1 MSQYLSMLPSQQMRL
16 EQRLTPQL
24 IQSMEILTLPLL
36 ALEAKVREELESN
49 PVLEEL
55 EPEAPPTDKAPR
67 EDLPAS
73 ESNNA
78 EAESFERLERMS
90 REMEFDPGDLP
101 YGRGGAGGGMNT
113 DRDSKLDA
121 MANTASRGECLRD
134 QLLKQ
139 WSLVDTSPEI
149 KQAGEAIIDWLD
161 EDGYLRTEE
170 EHHPTRDN
178 GDTPEATPLIIE
190 RSPEQHAQLMEQI
203 ARSRT
208 PPPQFTVL
216 NEALALVQTLE
227 PTGVAARDLSECL
240 LIQLRAKQEANPDGP
255 EANPLCEELVRHHLG
270 DLARNLYPA
279 VSKATGASI
288 DEIKDALKTIGKL
301 NHHPGLLVQPSNVPR
316 ISPDILVD
324 YAEEGDGYTLRL
336 ARGNSPR
343 LRISHQYR
351 QMLQDRSTDKATR
364 DFIKGRIESASVLKD
379 AIEYRRQRLLQI
391 GHILLERQREFF
403 DYGPQFLKVLRMRD
417 LAEELGCDPSTISR
431 TVDGKY
437 IQSPRGLYPLRQFFA
452 GGTTVGSG
460 ETVTWDSMKA
470 RVKEIIDGEDKTK
483 PLTDDE
489 IVKIYNQTA
498 KIPVARRTVAKYRQ
512 QLGIPP
518 HRERRVY

>member
-24 IQSMEILTLPLL
+24 IQSMEILQLPLL
-36 ALEAKVREELESN
+36 ALEAKVREEMESN

-55 EPEAPPTDKAPR
+55 EPEITETEKTPR
-67 EDLPAS
+67 EDLPNT

-78 EAESFERLERMS
+78 EAEGFERLERMS
-90 REMEFDPGDLP
+90 REMEFDPGDIP
-101 YGRGGAGGGMNT
+101 FGRGGSGGGMNG

-139 WSLVDTSPEI
+139 WSLIEARPEI
-149 KQAGEAIIDWLD
+149 KEAGEAIIDWMD

-170 EHHPTRDN
+170 EHHPQRDN
-178 GDTPEATPLIIE
+178 GDTPEATPLIIH
-190 RSPEQHAQLMEQI
+190 RTPDQQAKLMEQI
-203 ARSRT
+203 GRSRT
-208 PPPQFTVL
+208 PPLDTSNL
-216 NEALALVQTLE
+216 EIALSLVQTLE
-227 PTGVAARDLSECL
+227 PIGVGARDLSECL
-240 LIQLRAKQEANPDGP
+240 LIQLRAKQDANPEGP
-255 EANPLCEELVRHHLG
+255 ESNPLCEELVRNHLA
-270 DLARNLYPA
+270 DLAKNLYPA
-279 VSKATGASI
+279 VAKATKASI
-288 DEIKDALKTIGKL
+288 EDIKEALKVIGRL
-301 NHHPGLLVQPSNVPR
+301 NHHPGLLVQPTNVPR
-316 ISPDILVD
+316 ISPDIIVD
-324 YAEEGDGYTLRL
+324 YADEGDGYTLRL

-343 LRISHQYR
+343 LRISAQYR
-351 QMLQDRSTDKATR
+351 QMLQDKSTDKTTR

-391 GHILLERQREFF
+391 GQILLDRQREFF
-403 DYGPQFLKVLRMRD
+403 DFGPQFLKVLRMRD

-437 IQSPRGLYPLRQFFA
+437 IQTPRGLYPLRQFFA
-452 GGTTVGSG
+452 GGQTDASG
-460 ETVTWDSMKA
+460 EDVTWDSMKA
-470 RVKEIIDGEDKTK
+470 KVKEIIDAEDKSR
-483 PLTDDE
+483 PLSDDE

-512 QLGIPP
+512 KLGIPS

>member
-24 IQSMEILTLPLL
+24 IQSMEILTLPLM
-36 ALEAKVREELESN
+36 ALEAKVREELETN

-55 EPEAPPTDKAPR
+55 EQESTETEKTLR
-67 EDLPAS
+67 EDLPGTEA
-73 ESNNA
+73 NNA

-101 YGRGGAGGGMNT
+101 FGRGGSGGGMNG

-134 QLLKQ
+134 LLLKQ
-139 WSLVDTSPEI
+139 WSLIEAEPAVKT
-149 KQAGEAIIDWLD
+149 AGEAIIDWLD

-170 EHHPTRDN
+170 EHHPQRDN
-178 GDTPEATPLIIE
+178 GDTPEATPLII
-190 RSPEQHAQLMEQI
+190 RRTPEEQEKLMEQI
-203 ARSRT
+203 ALSRT
-208 PPPQFTVL
+208 PPPSAAVL
-216 NEALALVQTLE
+216 ERALSLVQTLE
-227 PTGVAARDLSECL
+227 PTGVGGRDLSECL
-240 LIQLRAKQEANPDGP
+240 MIQLRLKQEANPDGP
-255 EANPLCEELVRHHLG
+255 EANPLCDELVDHHLT
-270 DLARNLYPA
+270 DLSKNLYPA
-279 VSKATGASI
+279 VAKAIKATI
-288 DEIKDALKTIGKL
+288 DQIKEALKVIGKL
-301 NHHPGLLVQPSNVPR
+301 NHHPGLLVRPTNVPR
-316 ISPDILVD
+316 ISPDIIVD
-324 YAEEGDGYTLRL
+324 YTDVGDGYTLRL
-336 ARGNSPR
+336 ARGNNPR
-343 LRISHQYR
+343 LRISAQYR

-364 DFIKGRIESASVLKD
+364 DFIKGRIESASALKD

-403 DYGPQFLKVLRMRD
+403 DFGPQFLKVLRMRE
-417 LAEELGCDPSTISR
+417 LADELGCDPSTISR

-437 IQSPRGLYPLRQFFA
+437 IQTPRGLYPLRQFFA
-452 GGTTVGSG
+452 GGQTDSTG
-460 ETVTWDSMKA
+460 EAVTWDSMKA
-470 RVKEIIDGEDKTK
+470 RVKEIIDGEAKSR

-489 IVKIYNQTA
+489 IVKIYNHTA
-498 KIPVARRTVAKYRQ
+498 KIRVARRTVAKYRQ

>member
-24 IQSMEILTLPLL
+24 IQSMEILQLPLM

-55 EPEAPPTDKAPR
+55 EQEVTETEKTPR
-67 EDLPAS
+67 EDMPS
-73 ESNNA
+73 TESNDA

-90 REMEFDPGDLP
+90 REMEFDPGDIP
-101 YGRGGAGGGMNT
+101 FGRGGSGGGMNG

-139 WSLVDTSPEI
+139 WALVEAEPEI

-170 EHHPTRDN
+170 EHHPQQGN
-178 GDTPEATPLIIE
+178 GDTPEATPLII
-190 RSPEQHAQLMEQI
+190 RRTPEQSARLMEQI
-203 ARSRT
+203 AQSRT
-208 PPPQFTVL
+208 PPMETPVL
-216 NEALALVQTLE
+216 EKSLSLVQTLE

-240 LIQLRAKQEANPDGP
+240 LIQLRAKQEADPEGP
-255 EANPLCEELVRHHLG
+255 EANPLCELLVREHLA
-270 DLARNLYPA
+270 DLAKNLYPA
-279 VSKATGASI
+279 VVKATKATI
-288 DEIKDALKTIGKL
+288 DEIKEALKVIGKL
-301 NHHPGLLVQPSNVPR
+301 NHHPGLLVQPTNVPR
-316 ISPDILVD
+316 ISPDIIVD
-324 YAEEGDGYTLRL
+324 FADIGDEYTLRL
-336 ARGNSPR
+336 ARGNNPR
-343 LRISHQYR
+343 LRISAQYR
-351 QMLQDRSTDKATR
+351 QMLQDRSTEKATR
-364 DFIKGRIESASVLKD
+364 DFIKGRIESASALKD

-391 GHILLERQREFF
+391 GQILLDRQREFF

-417 LAEELGCDPSTISR
+417 LADELGCDPSTISR

-437 IQSPRGLYPLRQFFA
+437 IQTPRGLYPLRQFFA
-452 GGTTVGSG
+452 GGQTDATG
-460 ETVTWDSMKA
+460 EAVTWDSMKA
-470 RVKEIIDGEDKTK
+470 KVKEIIDGEDKSR
-483 PLTDDE
+483 PLSDDE
-489 IVKIYNQTA
+489 IVKIYNQSA
-498 KIPVARRTVAKYRQ
+498 KIPVARRTIAKYRQ
-512 QLGIPP
+512 KLGIPS